1 MTSKAFSSERR
12 RIFLALIPA
21 LGLIL
26 LLYLG
31 GLILAGIQSLGYI
44 PAAGLTNLSLHA
56 YRSLF
61 RRPDFLSSLW
71 LTAWVSIAATVI
83 SSFLAVG
90 AALLLHTLIHHRE
103 KRRRWISVIFQL
115 NLPIPHAVGA
125 IAILLL
131 FSQSGLLARI
141 SYALNLITEPSEF
154 PEMVFDRYGLGIILE
169 YLWKTTVFT
178 GVTVLAALE
187 STSDEFEATAR
198 SLGANAFQRFVYVT
212 FPLIR
217 PALVSASILVFSFTF
232 GGYEVPLLLGQ
243 RSVSMLPVLAYREYS
258 RVDLASRPQAMAISL
273 LITGIISC
281 MVWIYMRFMED
292 APQ

>member
-154 PEMVFDRYGLGIILE
+154 PELVFDRYGLGIILE

-187 STSDEFEATAR
+187 STSDEFEASAR